1 MSRTRVPRI
10 QSLKE
15 LVDQPL
21 GESDWETVSQERI
34 QQFAEATGDHQW
46 IHVDVER
53 AKRESPFDGPI
64 AHGYLT
70 LALAPVLLPEL
81 IEVEGCAQVIN
92 AGIDRMRLKQP
103 VPAGSRLRLA
113 ASVKSV
119 RIIKGH
125 TAHVTLSL
133 RFEIEGEKK
142 PACIADAIYVYQGAT
157 AGDAGEEDDGA

>member
-1 MSRTRVPRI
+1 VPA
-10 QSLKE
+10 LAALE
-15 LVDQPL
+15 GCDL
-21 GESDWETVSQERI
+21 GATAWREVSQAQI
-34 QQFAEATGDHQW
+34 DAFADATGDHQW

-53 AKRESPFDGPI
+53 AKADSPFGGPI

-81 IEVEGCAQVIN
+81 IDVEGCAQVIN